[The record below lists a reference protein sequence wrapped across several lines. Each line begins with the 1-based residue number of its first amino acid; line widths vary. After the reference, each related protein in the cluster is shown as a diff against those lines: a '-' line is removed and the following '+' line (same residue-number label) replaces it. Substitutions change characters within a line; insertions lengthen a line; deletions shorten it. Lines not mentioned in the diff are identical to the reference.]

1 MSNAPLSSDRLRELR
16 AVEGL
21 EHAGSPAA
29 REHMRALA
37 AGVPGAALTR
47 AAAAAVKRLER

>member
-1 MSNAPLSSDRLRELR
+1 MANAPLPSDRLRELR

-29 REHMRALA
+29 LEHLRALA
-37 AGVPGAALTR
+37 GGAPGAELTR
-47 AAAAAVKRLER
+47 AASALKR